1 MGGGNI
7 DNQGRQYNMNQQGEG
22 GGFSRSSTP
31 QMLSKTTSAASL
43 SSQGSGSFKESMGPG
58 SGSSPNAN
66 GNSSSAGASDTRVHG
81 TIEEYLRIHDVGE
94 VLSSMEEL
102 PRSAAGVLVLKI
114 IARSLDTTRKD
125 IQADLLRLC
134 VDVAR

>member
-1 MGGGNI
+1 M
-7 DNQGRQYNMNQQGEG
+7 
-22 GGFSRSSTP
+22 
-31 QMLSKTTSAASL
+31 SKTSSAASL
-43 SSQGSGSFKESMGPG
+43 SSQGSGSFKDAGGPGLGPGHG
-58 SGSSPNAN
+58 SGSSNNGPGSSNNTNN
-66 GNSSSAGASDTRVHG
+66 GNNSSTGASDTRVHG

-114 IARSLDTTRKD
+114 IAKSLDTTRKD
-125 IQADLLRLC
+125 IQADLLRVC